1 MHAPTTASV
10 EQDLCRHK
18 FRSTHHA
25 QTHQPCSDMRKSQA
39 IHRKPLTSPRQ
50 PCSDAPIIR
59 KLRAT
64 HQPLTNHS
72 PTTTHP
78 LTHHTLTHTP
88 VAHPLITHSITHQT
102 PKTKICKSSSNRYLN
117 SFVQIK
123 FKNNSILIIFF

>member
-64 HQPLTNHS
+64 HHSLTNHS
-72 PTTTHP
+72 PTHTLHTHP
-78 LTHHTLTHTP
+78 PLTRHHSPTHTP
-88 VAHPLITHSITHQT
+88 HTHPHAGSPSTHHS
-102 PKTKICKSSSNRYLN
+102 LN
-117 SFVQIK
+117 HSPDTENQ
-123 FKNNSILIIFF
+123 NM